1 MFVFRWLVT
10 FAVTVIAAFFTSVAA
25 RASGLF
31 HLVTYHWSEL
41 WDSFPAATHLRM
53 SAMND
58 FTIAA
63 CVVAVAGFVMQYK
76 VRPTWFE
83 KVVATLLW
91 AGLVG
96 WFTLA

>member
-1 MFVFRWLVT
+1 LCFDGSWT
-10 FAVTVIAAFFTSVAA
+10 FAVNVIAAFFTAVAA

-31 HLVTYHWSEL
+31 HLGTYNCYEL
-41 WDSFPAATHLRM
+41 WDSFPPATHLRM

-63 CVVAVAGFVMQYK
+63 CVVAVAGSVMQYK
-76 VRPTWFE
+76 IRPTWFE
-83 KVVATLLW
+83 KVLATLLW

>member
-1 MFVFRWLVT
+1 MFLLRWLLT
-10 FAVTVIAAFFTSVAA
+10 FAVTVIAAFFTAVAA

-31 HLVTYHWSEL
+31 HLGAYNWSEL
-41 WDSFPAATHLRM
+41 WDSFPPATHLRM
-53 SAMND
+53 SVMND

-63 CVVAVAGFVMQYK
+63 CVVAVAGSVMQYK
-76 VRPTWFE
+76 IRPTWFE
-83 KVVATLLW
+83 KVLATLLW